1 MKINIDGLN
10 NVRKATCRLSGVP
23 VSVFLATGHSSSE
36 RVTQEF
42 PVGNPV
48 FNEDDYP
55 KGSLTGQFNVF
66 GFSKTEEHNVE
77 TVFLLVDEKTEI
89 SQSLVHVHITESTD
103 ETGTIIVN
111 VEASTPEKLPD
122 VEQEDGSDSG
132 FNADVDQWGKEENT
146 EFPL

>member
-1 MKINIDGLN
+1 MLPTLRPLELTCTVKVKINVDGLN

-77 TVFLLVDEKTEI
+77 TVFLLVDEKPKFLNRWFMFILPNQPT
-89 SQSLVHVHITESTD
+89 
-103 ETGTIIVN
+103 
-111 VEASTPEKLPD
+111 KL
-122 VEQEDGSDSG
+122 
-132 FNADVDQWGKEENT
+132 AR
-146 EFPL
+146 L